1 MYGVLSPSVTGID
14 EAVERIKKTK
24 TGGWGSSIELEGD
37 FGDLY
42 SNCNKELLENCILQ
56 AGKIAKLNSESL
68 QYIINLMKCS
78 MNHSY
83 FKEPTGIYKTLE
95 GFSMGDNSAA
105 RGSELIL
112 RIYEL
117 KIFKKIYSLKL
128 QNSLARYLRFRD
140 DVAVHVFGDEKS
152 SSRSTGPMH
161 FMLEPVLFFTK
172 LKGSR

>member
-1 MYGVLSPSVTGID
+1 MYGVFSPSVTGID

-24 TGGWGSSIELEGD
+24 TGVWGSSIELEGD

-42 SNCNKELLENCILQ
+42 SNCNKDLLENCILQ

-78 MNHSY
+78 MSHSY

-117 KIFKKIYSLKL
+117 QIFKEIFGLKL

-140 DVAVHVFGDEKS
+140 DVSVHVFGDKKNQCS
-152 SSRSTGPMH
+152 KLSKQLYQVIQ
-161 FMLEPVLFFTK
+161 MLFNSM
-172 LKGSR
+172 LKHV